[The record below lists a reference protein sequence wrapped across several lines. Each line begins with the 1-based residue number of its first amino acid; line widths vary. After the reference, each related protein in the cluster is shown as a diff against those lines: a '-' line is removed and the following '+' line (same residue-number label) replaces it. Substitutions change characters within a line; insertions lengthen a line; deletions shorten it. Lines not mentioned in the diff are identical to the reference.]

1 METLITAAKTYQM
14 TNQTWLAFAVMFVGA
29 CVSAIGASRQMRQ
42 LGKVGRYSVG
52 GFIIVVVGILLLVSG
67 K

>member
-1 METLITAAKTYQM
+1 MHTLITAAKTYQM
-14 TNQTWLAFAVMFVGA
+14 TNQTWLALAVMFVGA

-42 LGKVGRYSVG
+42 RGKVGRYAISGFVIAAVG
-52 GFIIVVVGILLLVSG
+52 MLLLVSG